1 MRESGIYIR
10 VGKNNVLL
18 EDLDPIERIEWFN
31 GLEKDGL
38 IRTVNLLCSVIED
51 FKVNYQNSILE
62 KRKYKIVI
70 DKAIEI
76 LKLCKSKCAKE
87 TIDILKEV
95 E

>member
-18 EDLDPIERIEWFN
+18 EVLDPIERIEWFN

-62 KRKYKIVI
+62 KKKYKIVI

-76 LKLCKSKCAKE
+76 LKLCKSQCAKE

-95 E
+95 K